1 MGNILP
7 SDPRFAGLP
16 VYRFTRRRFHEFRRD
31 ARGFS
36 PGRNRMGRNSCDATR
51 FSGWRIHKPN
61 QANITDIVRRV
72 RRPGE
77 PRRGAGMRGR
87 PRRRAGRRARAFPD
101 GGAMSAVRPRSS
113 PGRGSLRGEN
123 ERQRR
128 RTYSVRSEPKA
139 VVLAIA

>member
-1 MGNILP
+1 VNRQAGKPVNRWIGNILP
-7 SDPRFAGLP
+7 SDPRFTGLP
-16 VYRFTRRRFHEFRRD
+16 VYRFARRRFH
-31 ARGFS
+31 
-36 PGRNRMGRNSCDATR
+36 
-51 FSGWRIHKPN
+51 KPN
-61 QANITDIVRRV
+61 QENITDIVRRV
-72 RRPGE
+72 RTPGE

-123 ERQRR
+123 ERPRR